1 MTDFSLPQDRPP
13 SEEEMNVVRN
23 LFAKAADAIVNASVL
38 GKRVKE
44 LEQSVSSLTAQVE
57 SMKSYNEHLIEEIAN
72 LRNQKQELQTK
83 INEMQTEVSTSR
95 QQMAQRDH
103 EISELQ
109 SLHNS
114 HVETIARLQRESDAW
129 MQKHTVADSLA
140 NTFKAKLRDLMDL
153 AKDVDILVNPP
164 TPTAAPVPE
173 DFHNPVGQLA
183 GTGQAGDGDQT
194 SPTQETTPE
203 APTPPPTSDS
213 SGTQSEESHE
223 EHPWPAIRFGG

>member
-103 EISELQ
+103 EIGELQ

-114 HVETIARLQRESDAW
+114 HVETIARLQRESDDW

-164 TPTAAPVPE
+164 APPVPEVPVPE

-183 GTGQAGDGDQT
+183 GTGQAGDGDQ
-194 SPTQETTPE
+194 SAPVPTEPTHTLTPE
-203 APTPPPTSDS
+203 PSEAP
-213 SGTQSEESHE
+213 EAHE